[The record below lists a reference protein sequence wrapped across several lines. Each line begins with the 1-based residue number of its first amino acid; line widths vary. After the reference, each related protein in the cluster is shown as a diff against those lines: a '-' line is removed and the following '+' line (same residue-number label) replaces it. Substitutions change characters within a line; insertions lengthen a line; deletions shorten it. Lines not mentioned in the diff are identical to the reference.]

1 MKVDRKDMLLYL
13 VTDRTW
19 LKDKTL
25 PEVVESVLKNNA
37 TFIQLRE
44 KNLDY
49 KRFKELAIEI
59 KKITD
64 KYQVPFVINDN
75 IEIAMEVDAD
85 GVHVGQ
91 SDLIATKAR
100 EILGEDKILGV
111 SVSNVKQAI
120 EAERAGA
127 DYLGAGSVFTTTS
140 KLDANNVD
148 MEEIK
153 KITKAVN
160 IPVLGIGGINEK
172 NIHLLKDSGLDGIA
186 VISAILAQE
195 DIEEA
200 TRKLYKLSKEV
211 FGESRDI

>member
-91 SDLIATKAR
+91 NDLIATRAR
-100 EILGEDKILGV
+100 KILGKDKILGV
-111 SVSNVKQAI
+111 SVINVKQAI
-120 EAERAGA
+120 EAEKAGA

-140 KLDANNVD
+140 KLDANNIDV
-148 MEEIK
+148 EEIK

-200 TRKLYKLSKEV
+200 TRKLYKL
-211 FGESRDI
+211 

>member
-1 MKVDRKDMLLYL
+1 MKVDKKDMLLYL

-25 PEVVESVLKNNA
+25 LEVVESVLKNNA

-49 KRFKELAIEI
+49 KRFKELAIKI
-59 KKITD
+59 KEVTD
-64 KYQVPFVINDN
+64 KYKVPFVINDN

-91 SDLIATKAR
+91 SDLIATRAR

-120 EAERAGA
+120 EAEKAGA

-140 KLDANNVD
+140 KLDAIN
-148 MEEIK
+148 MEIEEIK

-200 TRKLYKLSKEV
+200 TRNLYKLSKEV

>member
-49 KRFKELAIEI
+49 KRFKKLAIEI

>member
-49 KRFKELAIEI
+49 KRFKKLAIEI

-211 FGESRDI
+211 FGESRNI

>member
-25 PEVVESVLKNNA
+25 PEIVESVLKNNA

>member
-1 MKVDRKDMLLYL
+1 MKLDRKDMLLYV

-19 LKDKTL
+19 LGDKTL
-25 PEVVESVLKNNA
+25 PEVVESVLKNNV

-49 KRFKELAIEI
+49 TSFKKLAIEI
-59 KKITD
+59 KEITD

-75 IEIAMEVDAD
+75 IKIAMETDAD

-91 SDLIATKAR
+91 SDLVATKAR
-100 EILGEDKILGV
+100 EILGKDKILGV

-120 EAERAGA
+120 EAEKAGA
-127 DYLGAGSVFTTTS
+127 DYLGVGSVFTTTS

-160 IPVLGIGGINEK
+160 IPVIGIGGINEA
-172 NIHLLKDSGLDGIA
+172 NIHLLKGSGLDGIA
-186 VISAILAQE
+186 VISAILAKK

-200 TRKLYKLSKEV
+200 TKNLYKLSKEV
-211 FGESRDI
+211 FGESKHI